1 MANACRNLK
10 MIKEIVA
17 ISKII
22 KEMREADVKD
32 SQGNTVIQKGLK
44 VRHKKSGLEYTV
56 QDVQKDGD
64 KVKLSLAVPE
74 MPRVD
79 VTKTTKTVMT
89 EKDNEPSLD
98 DLIGAL
104 DTKKEVPPE
113 QETIF
118 VVDEKDFEREYEVK

>member
-1 MANACRNLK
+1 

>member
-1 MANACRNLK
+1 

-104 DTKKEVPPE
+104 DTEKEDPPD